1 MSDDPLIQA
10 KNLNKSYAEDGGR
23 LRVLCDMDLAV
34 DEGELLVI
42 VGAINWGVIGVT
54 SLTNGQLNMVEAA
67 SEVIFQP
74 GVAETVAA
82 LVYVLVGVA
91 GIYLLY
97 TGYKMS
103 RINRRVSRRQERP
116 AEQGTEQ
123 RQTE

>member
-1 MSDDPLIQA
+1 MRINGWDWLSL
-10 KNLNKSYAEDGGR
+10 
-23 LRVLCDMDLAV
+23 
-34 DEGELLVI
+34 LLVI